1 MSQSKDVCKNT
12 TMEDIASMP
21 NNHRRTSDIMADYLE
36 GRITFAAAKEENE
49 AVTNAI
55 PDTSSKILIPLVGS
69 FSSIEELPRQWLVRL
84 PSGCL
89 IEKPVGSISQLEH
102 AEDYIRSQRANI
114 PISRSSSITANQTE
128 QKENTVDKESNNRE
142 YTFTHVPSKEQE
154 MTNTTTTKT
163 GNLQQKDTS
172 TKIIGSLGYPQE
184 NQDSYRY
191 FGDHDFSTPL
201 FDEHKDKPWPLIN
214 EFISKR
220 VFRIF
225 GQDCIWVTYAGIA
238 SDHVSVGK
246 QPFEFFTAL
255 REQLSY
261 RDLSTGNITIN
272 GGIIETLDFMLM
284 MDALRGADEHMRIP
298 PYSDIVKE
306 QFWDEYVTHVYGAET
321 VYDATPYRNTPGGPA
336 RKLAKLAALPRI
348 LHGLMGHD
356 KYTGCRVNDYKN
368 SEA

>member
-1 MSQSKDVCKNT
+1 MSQSKDIRKNAT
-12 TMEDIASMP
+12 VEDKVGILTI
-21 NNHRRTSDIMADYLE
+21 HRRTSDIMADYLE

-69 FSSIEELPRQWLVRL
+69 FSSIEVLPRLVRL

-89 IEKPVGSISQLEH
+89 IEKPVGGINQLEH

-114 PISRSSSITANQTE
+114 PISRSGSTTTNLT
-128 QKENTVDKESNNRE
+128 
-142 YTFTHVPSKEQE
+142 KEQE

-163 GNLQQKDTS
+163 SSLQSGTATPLADTDQQKDTS
-172 TKIIGSLGYPQE
+172 TKIIGSLSYTQE
-184 NQDSYRY
+184 TQDRLHY
-191 FGDHDFSTPL
+191 FSGHDFSTL
-201 FDEHKDKPWPLIN
+201 LLDEPEDKPWPLIN

-225 GQDCIWVTYAGIA
+225 RQYCICVTYAGIP
-238 SDHVSVGK
+238 SDHVSVEK
-246 QPFEFFTAL
+246 QPLEFFVAL
-255 REQLSY
+255 RAQLSY
-261 RDLSTGNITIN
+261 QDLSTGNITID
-272 GGIIETLDFMLM
+272 GDIAETLDFMRM

-298 PYSDIVKE
+298 PYSDIVKG
-306 QFWDEYVTHVYGAET
+306 QLWDEYVTDVYGAET
-321 VYDATPYRNTPGGPA
+321 VYDATPYRNTPGGSV

-348 LHGLMGHD
+348 LRELMVYD
-356 KYTGCRVNDYKN
+356 EITGCRVNGYKD